1 MVIFNSFLY
10 VYQRVIRCYSAG
22 ATHSEVRTKIS
33 GTNLG
38 TWELGGAVGGCDGFT
53 AMETSAGIYPQDPIS
68 SIYQYIIYIYQCVY
82 SCICIPINSY
92 HGCFTKTSWAHDFS
106 TEKKIRFQSPMTT
119 WKDPGNLLLPSGN
132 LLWLQ
137 KSSFMCVWLCMYNIW
152 VCYSI
157 DLYRYML
164 YSGKFLGKH
173 PQIRDFCQLKLPEF
187 PPVHRAL
194 SPHLPSGVLRKT
206 SRAAEGRRRDG
217 QNERAK

>member
-1 MVIFNSFLY
+1 MLLRRCDSLRGP
-10 VYQRVIRCYSAG
+10 YQNQRNEPG
-22 ATHSEVRTKIS
+22 
-33 GTNLG
+33 NLG
-38 TWELGGAVGGCDGFT
+38 TRRSSWRLWW
-53 AMETSAGIYPQDPIS
+53 IYGNGNIS
-68 SIYQYIIYIYQCVY
+68 WDISPRSNLQHISVYNIYIYQCVY

>member
-1 MVIFNSFLY
+1 MLLRRCDSLRGP
-10 VYQRVIRCYSAG
+10 YQNQRNEPG
-22 ATHSEVRTKIS
+22 
-33 GTNLG
+33 NLG
-38 TWELGGAVGGCDGFT
+38 TRRSSWRLWW
-53 AMETSAGIYPQDPIS
+53 IYGNGNIS
-68 SIYQYIIYIYQCVY
+68 WDISPRSNLQHISVYNIYISVCIFMYMYSYQF
-82 SCICIPINSY
+82 I
-92 HGCFTKTSWAHDFS
+92 SWMFHKNKLGPWLFHR
-106 TEKKIRFQSPMTT
+106 KKIRFQSPMTT